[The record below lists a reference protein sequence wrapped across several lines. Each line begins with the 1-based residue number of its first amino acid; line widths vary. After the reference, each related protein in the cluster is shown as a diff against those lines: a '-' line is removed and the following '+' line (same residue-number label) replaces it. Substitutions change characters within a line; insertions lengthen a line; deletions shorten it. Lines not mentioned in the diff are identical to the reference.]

1 MAACFLLAVLTL
13 YALYRL
19 RVTQLRKRL
28 QLQYTTR
35 LEERTRVARDLHDTL
50 LQTIQGT
57 KLVAEEAL
65 HGSDDPTQLHN
76 VVAKI
81 HEWLSR
87 AVIEGRAALTALRT
101 GSNAGDLAEKLRV
114 AAEGCAQSSL
124 MEVRF
129 ETVGA
134 PIELSSD
141 MTEEI
146 FRIGYEAIRNACAH
160 SQGSI
165 LDVQLTYGK
174 MLKLAVKDN
183 GIGFEFHG
191 VPNRAS
197 GHYGLDGMRER
208 AKQLGGSLA
217 VASAPGNGTEIILTT
232 KTAR

>member
-1 MAACFLLAVLTL
+1 
-13 YALYRL
+13 
-19 RVTQLRKRL
+19 
-28 QLQYTTR
+28 
-35 LEERTRVARDLHDTL
+35 
-50 LQTIQGT
+50 
-57 KLVAEEAL
+57 
-65 HGSDDPTQLHN
+65 
-76 VVAKI
+76 
-81 HEWLSR
+81 
-87 AVIEGRAALTALRT
+87 
-101 GSNAGDLAEKLRV
+101 
-114 AAEGCAQSSL
+114 

-129 ETVGA
+129 ATVGA

-160 SQGSI
+160 FQGSI

-174 MLKLAVKDN
+174 MLKLAIKDN
-183 GIGFEFHG
+183 GIGFEFRG

-197 GHYGLDGMRER
+197 GHSGLDGMRER